1 MLDILKKLTDVCAPS
16 GSENLLYDIIKSE
29 IEPFVDEIKTDALGN
44 LIAHKKG
51 EGEKVLFAAHL
62 DEIGLI
68 CTYITDEGFLKVE
81 PIGGVS
87 PYTAAFSRVRFTN
100 GVMGVVGVAHTGDN
114 TMKNLKISDLYV
126 DIGAKNKEEAQKYV
140 SVGDTMG
147 FVGEFFKTGDCV
159 VSKSMDNRAGC
170 AVLIDAIKQIES
182 HKNDLFFVFTYGEEL
197 GLRGART
204 AAFSINPTYA
214 VAIDVTKTG
223 DCPGKL
229 KMAVNLG
236 NGAAI
241 KIKDSSVMC
250 HPYMKNLMFDTA
262 KKYNI
267 PHQAEVL
274 EQGGTD
280 IGAIHITADGAIGG
294 AISIPT
300 RYIHTPSEMVNV
312 NDLRACADL
321 TARLIEEGFNK
332 N

>member
-1 MLDILKKLTDVCAPS
+1 MLDTLKKLVAITAPS
-16 GSENLLYDIIKSE
+16 GSENLLYDTIKSE
-29 IEPFVDEIKTDALGN
+29 IEPYVDEIETDALGN

-81 PIGGVS
+81 AIGGVS
-87 PYTAAFSRVRFTN
+87 PYCAAFSRVRFTN
-100 GVMGVVGVAHTGDN
+100 GVMGVVGVEHTGDN
-114 TMKNLKISDLYV
+114 TMKNLKNSDLYV
-126 DIGAKNKEEAQKYV
+126 DIGAKNKEEAQNMV

-147 FVGEFFKTGDCV
+147 FVGDFFEVGDCV

-170 AVLIDAIKQIES
+170 AVLIDAIKQIKNN
-182 HKNDLFFVFTYGEEL
+182 KNDLYFVFTYGEEL
-197 GLRGART
+197 GLRGAKT
-204 AAFSINPTYA
+204 AAFNIRPDYA

-236 NGAAI
+236 DGAAI

-250 HPYMKNLMFDTA
+250 HPYMKKLMFDTA
-262 KKYNI
+262 KKYDI
-267 PHQAEVL
+267 PHQAEIL

-280 IGAIHITADGAIGG
+280 IGAIHITAGGAIGG

-312 NDLRACADL
+312 NDLKACASL
-321 TARLIEEGFNK
+321 TAKLIEEGF
-332 N
+332 